1 MDIIHPLVLIQLK
14 RKSFMILSN
23 FYMLIKVQIV
33 LIIFISVLL
42 ITTNRKGSVVSV
54 TKGGLGR
61 IVIKLFAIQI

>member
-1 MDIIHPLVLIQLK
+1 
-14 RKSFMILSN
+14 
-23 FYMLIKVQIV
+23 MLIKVQIV

-54 TKGGLGR
+54 TKDGLGR